1 MPSKVDM
8 GVVERST
15 ETNRADLSSI
25 LMARKKKKKKKKDN
39 EREKRRSEVE
49 DRHHT

>member
-1 MPSKVDM
+1 M

-25 LMARKKKKKKKKDN
+25 LMVRKKKKKDN

>member
-25 LMARKKKKKKKKDN
+25 LMVRKKKKKDN